1 MPLKARIQDGAV
13 AGTRHYTKTTKIEEL
28 VQEQPGDEAEDV
40 VFSSTYGLRTI
51 ELNRPKKLNSLNGS
65 MARKIIG
72 RLKEWEKSDLAN
84 TIVIQGRGRAFCAGG
99 DVAALANWNKSGPE
113 GQQNSTNYFALE
125 YKLDHLIATFKKPY
139 IAYMD
144 GITMGGGV
152 GLSLHAPFRIATE
165 NTVFAMPETTIGF
178 FPDVGGSF
186 FLPRMDGGM
195 GTYLALTSEQLKG
208 VDVFYHGIAT
218 HFIHSTS
225 LPQLSERLSQLQFKD
240 FTSLPQRLSLINST
254 IAEFNTGLPS
264 PRPVLSGPIR
274 NVIDKVFALPPKD
287 VTPSKAPLQILKALS
302 DVAAGHEEEAVRNW
316 AEKTIKTMRERSPI
330 AVAVTL
336 QQMRLGSSWSIGQT
350 FQAELDIAAAF
361 MRHPDFVE
369 GVTARLIDRKKERPN
384 WQPRELEEVTD
395 EMVREFFKK
404 SSEGPLALLDGS
416 ASADYR
422 AYPHADLGLPTES
435 EILSVA
441 QNKMAE
447 EVVQHFLK
455 EKNGKVGVRE
465 KVEEVLE
472 RQ

>member
-1 MPLKARIQDGAV
+1 
-13 AGTRHYTKTTKIEEL
+13 
-28 VQEQPGDEAEDV
+28 
-40 VFSSTYGLRTI
+40 
-51 ELNRPKKLNSLNGS
+51 
-65 MARKIIG
+65 
-72 RLKEWEKSDLAN
+72 
-84 TIVIQGRGRAFCAGG
+84 
-99 DVAALANWNKSGPE
+99 
-113 GQQNSTNYFALE
+113 
-125 YKLDHLIATFKKPY
+125 
-139 IAYMD
+139 
-144 GITMGGGV
+144 
-152 GLSLHAPFRIATE
+152 
-165 NTVFAMPETTIGF
+165 
-178 FPDVGGSF
+178 
-186 FLPRMDGGM
+186 
-195 GTYLALTSEQLKG
+195 
-208 VDVFYHGIAT
+208 
-218 HFIHSTS
+218 
-225 LPQLSERLSQLQFKD
+225 
-240 FTSLPQRLSLINST
+240 
-254 IAEFNTGLPS
+254 
-264 PRPVLSGPIR
+264 
-274 NVIDKVFALPPKD
+274 
-287 VTPSKAPLQILKALS
+287 
-302 DVAAGHEEEAVRNW
+302 
-316 AEKTIKTMRERSPI
+316 MRERSPI